1 MRRSAT
7 AGRGA
12 VSADEAAARAL
23 RAAGL
28 AVTAP
33 RRAVYQVLAGRE
45 RALSAGDVFDVLHA
59 GGSKQGL
66 TSVYRVLHAFVV
78 SGLVH
83 VFAGDEQRYRI
94 CRRTPHAHLICEH
107 CGRVVERPAEMAR
120 RWLAPVAHEADFVP
134 NVERSDLYGRCG
146 RCGPAAVRP
155 PIGGAAG
162 GRSPPG
168 RTARASAG

>member
-7 AGRGA
+7 ARRGA
-12 VSADEAAARAL
+12 VTADDGAARAL

-45 RALSAGDVFDVLHA
+45 RPLSAGDVFDVLRA

-66 TSVYRVLHAFVV
+66 TSVYRVLHAFVA

-107 CGRVVERPAEMAR
+107 CGRVAERPAEVAR

-146 RCGPAAVRP
+146 RCGRAAAASS
-155 PIGGAAG
+155 IGTGG
-162 GRSPPG
+162 GRSPSG
-168 RTARASAG
+168 RAVRADIH